1 LRSRYTKGWSRH
13 AATLQKVFLAGR
25 RRFCAAA
32 AVAGVVCGYRQVAS
46 CENRGI
52 RLRARRRQSGGRVH
66 QGTTGSDASL
76 EQVTSAARA
85 ELAKSGRYTMVDTRR
100 SDDKSVLDKTLRNC
114 DGCEA
119 EIAQKLGADQSMI
132 GVVKRATQTD
142 YYIFVQ
148 IRDAR
153 TGKVLDQ
160 QGANFAGD
168 EVGWPSGRACRSG
181 RIS

>member
-1 LRSRYTKGWSRH
+1 MPLRFRRSSWLVAAGSVQLLLSPAWS
-13 AATLQKVFLAGR
+13 ADTGKSPAVKIAVFDFELEDVSP
-25 RRFCAAA
+25 AAA
-32 AVAGVVCGYRQVAS
+32 YT
-46 CENRGI
+46 
-52 RLRARRRQSGGRVH
+52 H

-168 EVGWPSGRACRSG
+168 EVGWPSGVRMLLKHQVLVTPN
-181 RIS
+181 